1 MVTVKYED
9 HFYQLDS
16 FLLGLRL
23 GSSVLA
29 FLRIWAVQFPKTFI
43 FKLSFHLSPLY
54 QKINGNIKFMFKN
67 VFFRC
72 NSLDSFDI
80 RPKQTD

>member
-1 MVTVKYED
+1 MVTVKYKD
-9 HFYQLDS
+9 HFINHYQLNS

-54 QKINGNIKFMFKN
+54 QKINANIKFLFEN
-67 VFFRC
+67 VF
-72 NSLDSFDI
+72 SIIILSI
-80 RPKQTD
+80 VLI

>member
-9 HFYQLDS
+9 RFYQLNS
-16 FLLGLRL
+16 FLFGL

-43 FKLSFHLSPLY
+43 FKLSIHLSPLY
-54 QKINGNIKFMFKN
+54 NKINANIKLMFEN

-72 NSLDSFDI
+72 NSLDGFDI
-80 RPKQTD
+80 RLKRID

>member
-29 FLRIWAVQFPKTFI
+29 FLRIWAVQFPKTVI

-54 QKINGNIKFMFKN
+54 QK
-67 VFFRC
+67 
-72 NSLDSFDI
+72 
-80 RPKQTD
+80 